1 MKRKAWKST
10 ACMGFKPLTS
20 VILVQ
25 CSTNNIAQAN
35 MLIGSRSGQWY
46 SGIFLL
52 VCLSFLRRN
61 IFLPYKKHPNLS
73 DVSFF
78 QWPQKGEGELVHMLV
93 HSAAQYVQNSFCTLQ
108 NELTINY
115 MQLKYYCDRDEGTEI
130 WKTVHPEPL
139 FWVLDVIIV
148 HNGIFAHLR
157 WLEN

>member
-1 MKRKAWKST
+1 MCPFSSDPNNK
-10 ACMGFKPLTS
+10 
-20 VILVQ
+20 LV
-25 CSTNNIAQAN
+25 
-35 MLIGSRSGQWY
+35 
-46 SGIFLL
+46 
-52 VCLSFLRRN
+52 
-61 IFLPYKKHPNLS
+61 K
-73 DVSFF
+73 
-78 QWPQKGEGELVHMLV
+78 GELVHMLV

-115 MQLKYYCDRDEGTEI
+115 MQWKYYCDRDEGTEI